1 MKKKNYIKPTV
12 KVIVLRHQSALLVGS
27 DKSADDTQSEEQEY
41 PDAKPYNDW
50 FN

>member
-12 KVIVLRHQSALLVGS
+12 KVIVLRHQGVLLVDSQQKRGIP
-27 DKSADDTQSEEQEY
+27 DDEIDEY
-41 PDAKPYNDW
+41 DDW